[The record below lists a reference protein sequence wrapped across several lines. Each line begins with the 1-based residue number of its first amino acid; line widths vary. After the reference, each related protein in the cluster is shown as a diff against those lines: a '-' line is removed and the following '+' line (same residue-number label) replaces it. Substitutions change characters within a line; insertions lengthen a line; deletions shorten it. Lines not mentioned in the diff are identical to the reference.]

1 MSEDWVDMP
10 FDQAVKYLRGL
21 RPMADAD
28 YADLEAEIAARAF
41 TVARVTKIEM
51 LQSILDK
58 LNDGLE
64 KGLTLEEFASD
75 LDTIVGGAL
84 TDAHIETIYRTNI
97 QTAYGA
103 GKWQQGTDPDI
114 ADDIWGWRYV
124 TVGDDRVRDE
134 HAELEGMEFRTGDGD
149 SVFPPWDFNCRC
161 SAEWIT
167 KLEQGED
174 VESDAIPDDVQ
185 ASLDDSDFASPALKI
200 EYRPDLS
207 GVNPSLLADYA
218 NDQALVN

>member
-10 FDQAVKYLRGL
+10 FEKAVAYLRGL
-21 RPMADAD
+21 QPMTDAD
-28 YADLEAEIAARAF
+28 FADLEAETAARAF
-41 TVARVTKIEM
+41 TVARVTKIDM

-58 LNDGLE
+58 LNDGLQ

-75 LDTIVGGAL
+75 IDTIVGGAL
-84 TDAHIETIYRTNI
+84 TDGHVETIYRTNI
-97 QTAYGA
+97 QSAYGA

-134 HAELEGMEFRTGDGD
+134 HAELDGLEFKTGEGDAI
-149 SVFPPWDFNCRC
+149 FPPWDFNCRC

-167 KLEQGED
+167 KLEQGDD
-174 VESDAIPDDVQ
+174 VPSDELPDDVQ
-185 ASLDDSDFASPALKI
+185 AALEDSDFASPALRM
-200 EYRPDLS
+200 EYRPDLT
-207 GVNPSLLADYA
+207 GVNLRIISDYHADST
-218 NDQALVN
+218 LVS